1 MEKEIKDKKIRCR
14 VEWTAWKPDVWE
26 SFALRN
32 HHSNKWSFLSH
43 KRISMN
49 QKLRNAHHDETFV
62 EIMKLTH
69 KHNKNF
75 TPHCK
80 VLQRRV
86 LFLYAP
92 SFLLTI
98 ALLPFLYF
106 LFPSLPPFLP
116 LSFFPSFLSEWKKK
130 RPLREQRERRLR
142 LKLYT
147 NHMPNRSPS
156 PEAFSM
162 TLLSIRKGNKKNKT
176 DLWGSVSF
184 AYRNWN
190 RFVPRLSN
198 RSEKWWCLKI
208 RSEWG
213 VYLPVVSGCTL
224 FKLCCVLSHS
234 VVSNSLW
241 PRGL

>member
-1 MEKEIKDKKIRCR
+1 
-14 VEWTAWKPDVWE
+14 
-26 SFALRN
+26 
-32 HHSNKWSFLSH
+32 
-43 KRISMN
+43 
-49 QKLRNAHHDETFV
+49 
-62 EIMKLTH
+62 MKLTH

-92 SFLLTI
+92 SFLLTT

-162 TLLSIRKGNKKNKT
+162 TFSMTPLSMRKGNKNNKT
-176 DLWGSVSF
+176 DLWASVSF

-190 RFVPRLSN
+190 RFVPQLSN
-198 RSEKWWCLKI
+198 RSEKWRCLKI

-213 VYLPVVSGCTL
+213 VCLPVVSGCAL
-224 FKLCCVLSHS
+224 FKRVGCVVCSVTRSCPALCGPKDSSLPGSYAYGISQARILEWDASGWILPTPGDLPNPGIKPMIGRQTLYHHCHLGSHK
-234 VVSNSLW
+234 
-241 PRGL
+241 